1 MEKQEMTHLPNAEL
15 ELMMIIWEFAKPVSR
30 PEIEEKLEGKQ
41 KWAPTTVLKLLSR
54 LVERGF
60 VFCEP
65 MASGKKNLYSAV
77 ITEDDYLA
85 FESRSVM
92 GRLCGR
98 SVKSLVANLYE
109 NKTIDDNELDEL
121 QSFIDQAKRGK
132 DNA

>member
-1 MEKQEMTHLPNAEL
+1 MEKQEITHLPNSEL
-15 ELMMIIWEFAKPVSR
+15 ELMMIIWEAGKQVSR

-65 MASGKKNLYSAV
+65 MASGKKNLYSALV
-77 ITEDDYLA
+77 EEDEYLA
-85 FESRSVM
+85 FESRSVI

-109 NKTIDDNELDEL
+109 NKTIDDGELDEL
-121 QSFIDQAKRGK
+121 QSFIDEAKRGK
-132 DNA
+132 SDA